1 MYSMKYIH
9 IQIYI
14 YIFAKSLAEKRR
26 KKEEKSARS
35 VLFKLSLVSFFY
47 NSKIFYK
54 FYDKMIKEYHA
65 YTRYD
70 KIYYELIKY
79 ILFYITHT

>member
-1 MYSMKYIH
+1 
-9 IQIYI
+9 
-14 YIFAKSLAEKRR
+14 
-26 KKEEKSARS
+26 
-35 VLFKLSLVSFFY
+35 
-47 NSKIFYK
+47 
-54 FYDKMIKEYHA
+54 MIKEYHA